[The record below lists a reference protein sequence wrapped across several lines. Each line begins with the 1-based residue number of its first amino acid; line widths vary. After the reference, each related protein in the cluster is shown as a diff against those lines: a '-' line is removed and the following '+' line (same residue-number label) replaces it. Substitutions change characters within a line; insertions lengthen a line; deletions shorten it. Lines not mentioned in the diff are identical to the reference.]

1 MTSES
6 DETNFLE
13 LIPEL
18 KDWKGPNGEVNV
30 DTWIGCK
37 GSYEHLVGYG
47 QIFWPRF
54 MEFDDCLFFKGRFT
68 EENYRTFMSQT
79 GNDKGAVEAVMNHVH
94 ITDIFYNT
102 EPKPTRD
109 MVIYIGRLLKDVWQT
124 KLNHD
129 FPSRRVVVSF
139 PEEPRED
146 LLHYEITLFQER

>member
-1 MTSES
+1 
-6 DETNFLE
+6 
-13 LIPEL
+13 
-18 KDWKGPNGEVNV
+18 
-30 DTWIGCK
+30 
-37 GSYEHLVGYG
+37 
-47 QIFWPRF
+47 
-54 MEFDDCLFFKGRFT
+54 
-68 EENYRTFMSQT
+68 MSQT

-102 EPKPTRD
+102 EPKPTLD